1 MAADTKLG
9 KESESGDVLNL
20 AAELAREYVREA
32 ATRRVGPSGAALAA
46 LSELNEPF
54 PDAPSNPAEVIS
66 LLDRI
71 GSATTVTTTG
81 GRYFGFVNG
90 GMVPTALAANW
101 LAATWNQN
109 ATLRVISPITAELEE
124 IILR

>member
-1 MAADTKLG
+1 MAADTKVG

-71 GSATTVTTTG
+71 GSATTMTTTG
-81 GRYFGFVNG
+81 GRYFGFMNG

-101 LAATWNQN
+101 LAATWN
-109 ATLRVISPITAELEE
+109 
-124 IILR
+124 